1 MSNNE
6 IVRLNVGGTKYITT
20 KSTLRKYPQSMLGT
34 MFMGNVPLSTD
45 KDGYYFID
53 RCGHIFQY
61 ILQFLRCGKLVL
73 PKNFNELQLLETEAD
88 FFQIEDL
95 ISALQHHKTEV
106 DDEVHV
112 LLLCDFH
119 YMNESSYMNERSY
132 YMHEP
137 SLSSS
142 SRRAKLFKYSKD
154 TDFKPVALRSYFHV
168 DIRDYL
174 LSDYWVLKEQKTLE
188 YNSAHCFLSLRGI
201 DVDNVFPDMLRARNI
216 KVDVETW
223 IRDRSIDFPIF
234 L

>member
-20 KSTLRKYPQSMLGT
+20 KSTLRKYPQSILGT

-95 ISALQHHKTEV
+95 ISALQHHKKEV

-119 YMNESSYMNERSY
+119 YMNDYN
-132 YMHEP
+132 
-137 SLSSS
+137 SSS
-142 SRRAKLFKYSKD
+142 KRARLFKHSKD
-154 TDFKPVALRSYFHV
+154 TDFKPVALRSYIHEH
-168 DIRDYL
+168 IRDYL

-201 DVDNVFPDMLRARNI
+201 DVENVFPDMLRVRNI

-223 IRDRSIDFPIF
+223 IRDRSINFPIF